1 MVSNKNQWQPLRPGD
16 TVDIVA
22 PGFACLPEAL
32 QGALEI
38 LAKWGLEPR
47 VSREIFPKKK
57 SKLDILCSNTDEI
70 RLSQLKEALRAEDSR
85 AVWCL
90 RGGYGSLRLIPELVR
105 MKRPHGPPKLFIG
118 LSDIS
123 TLHVYLNQAW
133 KWPTVHGPLLDR
145 LGQGLVKPKYLRE
158 LKDIVM
164 GTSREITFERLKPL
178 NEAARRAA
186 VVRGP
191 VSGGN
196 LVTLQSSLGTKAE
209 WVTDGQILFF
219 EEIGERGYKVDRI
232 LEHFRQIG
240 KFSRARAI
248 VLGDFTGGLEADG
261 KSRVPA
267 VLKRF
272 AEGLEIPVVA
282 GLQSGHAVIQ
292 RPVPFY
298 TPAELRTTLSGFAT
312 LKCETGSSAGDRHS

>member
-1 MVSNKNQWQPLRPGD
+1 MVSDKNRWQPLKPGD

-22 PGFACLPEAL
+22 PGFACDPDAL
-32 QGALEI
+32 KGALEL

-47 VSREIFPKKK
+47 VSREIFPKK
-57 SKLDILCSNTDEI
+57 SKMDILCSNTDEI
-70 RLSQLKEALRAEDSR
+70 RLMQLKEALRAEDSR

-90 RGGYGSLRLIPELVR
+90 RGGYGSLRLIPELAR
-105 MKRPHGPPKLFIG
+105 IKRPAGQPKLFIG

-123 TLHVYLNQAW
+123 TIHVYLNQTW
-133 KWPTVHGPLLDR
+133 NWPTVHGPLLDR
-145 LGQGLVKPKYLRE
+145 LGKGLVRPKYLRE
-158 LKDIVM
+158 LKDLVM
-164 GTSREITFERLKPL
+164 GGSREITFERLKPL

-186 VVRGP
+186 IVRGP

-209 WVTDGQILFF
+209 WMTDGQILFF
-219 EEIGERGYKVDRI
+219 EEIGERGYKIDRI

-240 KFSRARAI
+240 KFKKARAI

-272 AEGLEIPVVA
+272 AEQLDIPVVS

-298 TPAELRTTLSGFAT
+298 TPAELQLSRSGFAT
-312 LKCETGSSAGDRHS
+312 LKCETGSSDAGRRS